1 LDWSL
6 DEQQG
11 QEIVRT
17 VERSNQQQY
26 LWRQETWQN
35 KGFFSVNL
43 QV

>member
-1 LDWSL
+1 MLQKSIPNHEGTRRNSGLDWSL

-26 LWRQETWQN
+26 L
-35 KGFFSVNL
+35 
-43 QV
+43 